1 MKIIFKTIPL
11 GQDKQFCLDL
21 PLQEDEIKLR
31 VHSVEIDE
39 GAGEGKGNN
48 KNYWSCLREA
58 WRKGQTWLMLHEW
71 FAEKDFFDKLC
82 LYRGKLSKATMQV
95 FWCVH
100 ESELFNEEMEHL
112 SPRPCRGLPRGWS
125 APLQEKFNH
134 WLRAE
139 RTCSWG
145 HSKPFQVML
154 GCLIWGFH
162 GECVCNA
169 TIRET

>member
-82 LYRGKLSKATMQV
+82 LYRGKLSKATMPV

-100 ESELFNEEMEHL
+100 ESELFNEEMEHP

-125 APLQEKFNH
+125 APLQEKIQPLAPSRENLF
-134 WLRAE
+134 LRSLQAIPGNV
-139 RTCSWG
+139 RLLNLRLSRG
-145 HSKPFQVML
+145 
-154 GCLIWGFH
+154 
-162 GECVCNA
+162 VCM
-169 TIRET
+169 